1 MSVLLALVVG
11 AFVVRLVVMS
21 CRNLLDTAALQ
32 RANYRGRRVM
42 TAAGLYAVLAV
53 ILVEAGRSLLVALDI
68 VDESGSDHLARLL
81 IMLAVVGF
89 GLLGLVDDLLG
100 GEDRGFRGHF
110 RALAQGRMTTGL
122 LKVVGV
128 TAISIAIV
136 GTGSGVSGVAFLADA
151 AVIALAA
158 NLANLLDRAPGRTM
172 KVAVVA
178 YVPLAVI
185 AGADAIGVAI
195 APVIGAF
202 GGLFGDELRE
212 RVMLGDTGVYA
223 LGGALGVAAAVE
235 LGPGARDAV
244 LAVLVALTLVA
255 EFVSFSSVI
264 ARVAPLRW
272 FDALGRTTA

>member
-1 MSVLLALVVG
+1 MSVLVALVAG

-21 CRNLLDTAALQ
+21 CRNLLDTAALH
-32 RANYRGRRVM
+32 RTNYRGRRVM

-68 VDESGSDHLARLL
+68 VGESGSDHLARLL
-81 IMLAVVGF
+81 VMLAVVGF

-110 RALAQGRMTTGL
+110 RALVQGRMTTGL

-136 GTGSGVSGVAFLADA
+136 GTGGGVSGVAFLADA
-151 AVIALAA
+151 ALIALAA

-178 YVPLAVI
+178 YVPLAVM

-235 LGPGARDAV
+235 LGPGARDTV
-244 LAVLVALTLVA
+244 LAVLIALTLAA